1 MEYCFNISNP
11 HKVKYDD
18 ADLKKFVTNLYIGTN
33 EPKFKKDEKIPF
45 VVITGDNNTICIKMT
60 GVAKKHIARIEAIH
74 NSLTPANLKWKDN
87 ISLSKPLLYEV
98 KVEQWWKDDFKKGGK
113 KWTSIRQRG
122 PYFTHIMQPD
132 KFLGASLKYEG
143 KDYKLSSKEEKV
155 ASFYA
160 KRIISEKGGGVIE
173 EKTKKDKVFNTNF
186 WNDFKK
192 YLSNEHKR
200 IFKDF
205 NKIGWDNIVE
215 KIKAEKERGITK
227 EEATAKKIANAE
239 KEKEYG
245 YAILDGNKA
254 KLDNYTVEPAG
265 IFMGRGEQP
274 NRGKIKKE
282 VEPEDVTLNIG
293 KKDHKPPA
301 PKGHKWGGFVS
312 DQNATWIARYKDSIT
327 GDMKYVR
334 FAVQGKFKGQSDL
347 EKYEKARKLEKHID
361 SVREKYIADALSS
374 NRVKKQLGTVLW
386 LIDHHGIRVGSEKG
400 DDKADTV
407 GASTL
412 RVEHVKLEAPDLIIF
427 DFLGKDSIRFH
438 KEIKAPTSIY
448 DNFVKLIKGKKGDT
462 EVFNAI
468 TPNGINDYLKELDK
482 SFTAKVF
489 RTRLASSIM
498 FHALKEV
505 KIPIGASKQE
515 IKTLFNKANAKV
527 AEILNHTRTVSKK
540 AQESV
545 KKDEEKLEEAKKELK
560 IKKKEGK
567 STKAVE
573 KKIEDAKLRIEQK
586 KDVLAIAITTSLTN
600 YIDPRLVIAWAETQ
614 DVDLSAIYTD
624 KLLTKFEWAVEMTK
638 KDWNWET
645 SPILIIGEDLNPS
658 KAEGTG
664 EITSRESTG
673 EDKPTKKTPT
683 KKTPTKKTPTKK
695 APTKKAPTE
704 KAPTEKAPTEKTP
717 TKKAPTEKAPTE
729 KAPTEKAPTE
739 KAPTEKAHIEN
750 KGQGTLK
757 DYKLLLKICEFPDVY
772 KKQLWDV
779 GEDAIKWIV
788 PFAEYAISK
797 GSTVK
802 ANKYIIK
809 YYNNAYK
816 K

>member
-1 MEYCFNISNP
+1 MEYCFNITNP
-11 HKVKYDD
+11 NKVKYDD
-18 ADLKKFVTNLYIGTN
+18 AELKKFVTNLYMGTD
-33 EPKFKKDEKIPF
+33 EPKFKKDEKLPF
-45 VVITGDNNTICIKMT
+45 FVITGDNNTICIKMT
-60 GVAKKHIARIEAIH
+60 GVAKKNIARIEEI
-74 NSLTPANLKWKDN
+74 NNRLTLANLKWKNN
-87 ISLSKPLLYEV
+87 ISLSKPFLYEV
-98 KVEQWWKDDFKKGGK
+98 KVEQWWKDDFKKGSK
-113 KWTSIRQRG
+113 KWTSLIQKG
-122 PYFTHIMQPD
+122 PYFTHIMQPY
-132 KFLGASLKYEG
+132 KFVGASLKYEG
-143 KDYKLSSKEEKV
+143 KEYKLSPKEEKV

-173 EKTKKDKVFNTNF
+173 ELTKDKVFNTNF

-192 YLSNEHKR
+192 YLSNDHKR

-205 NKIGWDNIVE
+205 NKIGWDNIVK
-215 KIKAEKERGITK
+215 KIEEEKERGLTD
-227 EEATAKKIANAE
+227 EEKIAKKIANAE

-245 YAILDGNKA
+245 YAILDGNKE
-254 KLDNYTVEPAG
+254 KLANYTVEPAG
-265 IFMGRGEQP
+265 IFMGRGKQP

-282 VEPEDVTLNIG
+282 VEPEDVILNIG
-293 KKDHKPPA
+293 KKDPKPPA
-301 PKGHKWGGFVS
+301 PKGHKWGGFVTEQ
-312 DQNATWIARYKDSIT
+312 DGTWIAKWKDSIT

-334 FAVQGKFKGQSDL
+334 FAAQGKFKGQSDL
-347 EKYEKARKLEKHID
+347 EKYEKARKLEKHIE
-361 SVREKYIADALSS
+361 SVRVKYMADALSS
-374 NRVKKQLGTVLW
+374 NIVKKQLGTVLW
-386 LIDHHGIRVGSEKG
+386 LIDHHGIRVGGEKG
-400 DDKADTV
+400 DDEADTV

-448 DNFVKLIKGKKGDT
+448 NNFVELTKGKKGSSQ
-462 EVFNAI
+462 VFNAI
-468 TPNGINDYLKELDK
+468 SSTGINDYLKELDG

-505 KIPIGASKQE
+505 KIPNGASKQL

-545 KKDEEKLEEAKKELK
+545 KKDEEKLKEAKKELK

-567 STKAVE
+567 STVAVE
-573 KKIEDAKLRIEQK
+573 KKIENAKLRIQQK
-586 KDVLAIAITTSLTN
+586 TDVLAIAITTSLTN
-600 YIDPRLVIAWAETQ
+600 YIDPRLVIAWSKSQ
-614 DVDLSAIYTD
+614 DVDLSAIYT
-624 KLLTKFEWAVEMTK
+624 KTLLTKFEWAVEMTD

-683 KKTPTKKTPTKK
+683 KAPTKKTPTKAPTEKTPTKAPTEK

-704 KAPTEKAPTEKTP
+704 KAPTEKAPTKKVP
-717 TKKAPTEKAPTE
+717 TKKVPTK
-729 KAPTEKAPTE
+729 KV
-739 KAPTEKAHIEN
+739 HIEN

-788 PFAEYAISK
+788 PFAEYAISR

-809 YYNNAYK
+809 YYNKAYK